1 MFDDDE
7 RPGGWGRDPN
17 SPEAKAMDEI
27 ADNILDV
34 MDELAENDEDGGEDG
49 EAEDD
54 EHKDKKEDVVIK
66 EEAKYPGESETTDD
80 PSYFSCMICKKPIMV
95 GERFLFQQLFYLLE
109 RGCNWAFMY
118 MHPRCFHEFSL
129 STIFFKN

>member
-1 MFDDDE
+1 MFDDYE
-7 RPGGWGRDPN
+7 RPGGWGRDPD

-27 ADNILDV
+27 ADRILDV
-34 MDELAENDEDGGEDG
+34 MDEMAEKDDDEGQDD

-54 EHKDKKEDVVIK
+54 RHGDDQENVVIK
-66 EEAKYPGESETTDD
+66 EEAKYPGEPEITDD
-80 PSYFSCMICKKPIMV
+80 PSYWNCMICKKPIMV

-109 RGCNWAFMY
+109 CGCNWAFMH

-129 STIFFKN
+129 STTIFKN